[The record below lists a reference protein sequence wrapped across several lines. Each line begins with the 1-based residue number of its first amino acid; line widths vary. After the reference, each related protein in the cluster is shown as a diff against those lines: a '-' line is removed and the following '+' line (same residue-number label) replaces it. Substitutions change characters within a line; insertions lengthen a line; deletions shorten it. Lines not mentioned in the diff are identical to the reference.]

1 VTAPLRSALAEPA
14 WDRRAGLGRLLPAVL
29 SATLAGVLV
38 AFMFQYLHPIYE
50 NAVSLD
56 HLDLLLG
63 SFDAFQVGYVREVC
77 LIAGIAGF
85 LVATVTLFGPL
96 VWLARRWRLPA
107 GAACSCSASRSC

>member
-1 VTAPLRSALAEPA
+1 
-14 WDRRAGLGRLLPAVL
+14 
-29 SATLAGVLV
+29 
-38 AFMFQYLHPIYE
+38 
-50 NAVSLD
+50 
-56 HLDLLLG
+56 
-63 SFDAFQVGYVREVC
+63 VREVS